1 MPPLTSTPTSARRR
15 TPADA
20 TATATANATANATRT
35 TSESTSAPT
44 SAPTSAFASAATA
57 SHNFHRTERPITAP
71 IHTWFTSPARSHPNA
86 AQAKELPL
94 HLIQLILTHLDHV
107 GDLARITRT
116 SRLFYYMT
124 LPRLYEHVTLRSH
137 AEIRYIDGRPEGFG
151 GGSPFSS
158 GLNTLVSR
166 TFAEYVQLFRVIGD
180 WREHDVD
187 DYKQGRVPDNSMV
200 LQIAMRAALDRMK
213 NLQAFAWELNTKP
226 LTTVYQGLINK
237 PTLTSLTLRCQTNR
251 IPRPTT
257 TIPALPNLKTLVMYD
272 IDPLCYPDDISLV
285 LASAKGLENLK
296 LHWSPRMRENGE
308 ESINLMSM
316 FARCVADKVSLP
328 IRRFE
333 MWNLYTRFF
342 GDSNEE
348 IFNPLT
354 ISELTIINS
363 MGSSDPM
370 TVFLDDT
377 WRLQHRHPVQPN
389 LKMIRMDTMDKEVVR
404 MLREFKGLERL
415 YIVSTKRTRGTPKS
429 DSTVATPTT
438 PSVATP
444 GMTNG
449 TTSAAGTP
457 NMNEHQCRGVG
468 GDFLAVVQANHRG
481 MRHLLLSDLWRLTDE
496 ALYKICQTLPQ
507 LEQLGYSGD
516 VSQFESLRQIVSLVP
531 NLWAI
536 RFLIR
541 PGTEFAERIDTTED
555 MHPFAIATEFWRP
568 EYKNVKYIGLG
579 ERLVYKLGGVIYP
592 PKGAPEIPK
601 GQENSINARRAGP
614 VRHIE
619 RVSRESVKWIEIW
632 GMDSTEFEVSFPR

>member
-1 MPPLTSTPTSARRR
+1 MPNSTPNTARR

-20 TATATANATANATRT
+20 TA
-35 TSESTSAPT
+35 
-44 SAPTSAFASAATA
+44 SAATA
-57 SHNFHRTERPITAP
+57 SQNLRNAERPITAP

-94 HLIQLILTHLDHV
+94 HLIQLILTYLDDV

-124 LPRLYEHVTLRSH
+124 LPRLYEEVTLRSH
-137 AEIRYIDGRPEGFG
+137 AEIRYVDGRPEGFG

-166 TFAEYVQLFRVIGD
+166 NFTDYVQLFRVIGE

-200 LQIAMRAALDRMK
+200 LQIAMRAALDKMK

-226 LTTVYQGLINK
+226 LSTVYQGLTNK
-237 PTLTSLTLRCQTNR
+237 PSLISLTLRCQTNR

-257 TIPALPNLKTLVMYD
+257 TIPPLPALKTLVVYD

-285 LASAKGLENLK
+285 LASAKELENLK

-316 FARCVADKVSLP
+316 FARCVANKVSLP
-328 IRRFE
+328 VKRFA
-333 MWNLYTRFF
+333 MWNLYARFF
-342 GDSNEE
+342 GESSEL

-354 ISELTIINS
+354 ISEVTVINS

-377 WRLQHRHPVQPN
+377 WRLQHKQPVQPN
-389 LKMIRMDTMDKEVVR
+389 LKMIRLDTVDKEAVR
-404 MLREFKGLERL
+404 MLQEFKGLERV
-415 YIVSTKRTRGTPKS
+415 YIVSTKRARGTPKS
-429 DSTVATPTT
+429 DSTAATPTT
-438 PSVATP
+438 PSAATP
-444 GMTNG
+444 GMTSG
-449 TTSAAGTP
+449 STSAVGTP
-457 NMNEHQCRGVG
+457 YISEHQCRGIG
-468 GDFLAVVQANHRG
+468 GDFLAVIQSNHRG
-481 MRHLLLSDLWRLTDE
+481 IRHLLLSDLWQLTDN
-496 ALYKICQTLPQ
+496 ALYKICQTLPN
-507 LEQLGYSGD
+507 LEQLGFSCI
-516 VSQFESLRQIVSLVP
+516 VPPLESLRQIMSLVP

-536 RFLIR
+536 RVLVR
-541 PGTEFAERIDTTED
+541 PGTELADKIDATED
-555 MHPFAIATEFWRP
+555 MHVFAIATEMWRP
-568 EYKNVKYIGLG
+568 EYRNVEYFGMG
-579 ERLVYKLGGVIYP
+579 ERLVYKFGGVIFP
-592 PKGAPEIPK
+592 SKGGPEIPA
-601 GQENSINARRAGP
+601 GQENSMNAKRAGP

-619 RVSRESVKWIEIW
+619 KVSRDSVEWIEIW
-632 GMDSTEFEVSFPR
+632 GMDTTEFEVAFP